1 MNIKTM
7 IHMNETA
14 AMRTLL
20 LVQATTFLIGCV
32 AHSGL
37 LMAGYEHRQASII
50 EAVLALVLYAAAAM
64 SWIKPAWTRS
74 DALATQGIAL
84 LGALVGMFTIFAGTG
99 PSTGAEIVYQLIV
112 VALLVWGL
120 GLANRMHGEPPTTA
134 GPRGGGAPQAH

>member
-7 IHMNETA
+7 IHMNERA

-20 LVQATTFLIGCV
+20 LVEATTFLIASL

-37 LMAGYEHRQASII
+37 LMTGYEHYQASIV

-64 SWIKPAWTRS
+64 SWIKPAWTRN

-84 LGALVGMFTIFAGTG
+84 LGTLIGGFTLFAGTG
-99 PSTGAEIVYQLIV
+99 PSTGADIVYYLAIV
-112 VALLVWGL
+112 VLLVWGL
-120 GLANRMHGEPPTTA
+120 AVANRMHGEPPTTA
-134 GPRGGGAPQAH
+134 GPKGGGTPLTH

>member
-7 IHMNETA
+7 IHMNERA

-20 LVQATTFLIGCV
+20 LAQATAFLIGCV
-32 AHSGL
+32 VHSGL
-37 LMAGYEHRQASII
+37 LMAGYEHRQASIV
-50 EAVLALVLYAAAAM
+50 EAVLALVLYAAAVM

-84 LGALVGMFTIFAGTG
+84 LGTLIGIFSIFAGKG
-99 PSTGAEIVYQLIV
+99 PSTGADIVYQLVV

-120 GLANRMHGEPPTTA
+120 GLANRMHGEPPTTRR
-134 GPRGGGAPQAH
+134 PRGGGAPQAH